1 MTPRP
6 VPVALLVGAALAWL
20 LAMLEPAGVQSLL
33 ALAVAAL
40 AGVLAVLWAA
50 VAALREQTEREL
62 VAIQSRLSRLEE
74 RPHA

>member
-6 VPVALLVGAALAWL
+6 VPVALLVGAVLAWL
-20 LAMLEPAGVQSLL
+20 LAMLEPDGVQSVL
-33 ALAVAAL
+33 AMAVAAL

>member
-1 MTPRP
+1 MTPRR

-20 LAMLEPAGVQSLL
+20 LAMLEPVGVQSLL

-62 VAIQSRLSRLEE
+62 VAIQSRLSRIEE
-74 RPHA
+74 DRNA